1 MAKVKILLERPL
13 VVHINKEESVSLDAG
28 LQEVDKEIAEH
39 WYVKVHSQ
47 PITDDVLQVD
57 ESKKALKAVQGDLKT
72 AKSQLADADKKIAEQ
87 AQLIGELQS
96 KLNELKSPDD
106 QPKGGEQPKEPT
118 KEK

>member
-28 LQEVDKEIAEH
+28 LQHVDKEIAEH
-39 WYVKVHSQ
+39 WYVKAHSQ
-47 PITDDVLQVD
+47 PITDEALEAD
-57 ESKKALKAVQGDLKT
+57 ESKKALKQAKDELKT

-87 AQLIGELQS
+87 AQLIAELQA
-96 KLNELKSPDD
+96 KLNELQSSDD
-106 QPKGGEQPKEPT
+106 QSKGNVPPNEPT